1 MKKQVKEL
9 NPERAIA
16 LLGNKEVDEEKL
28 TKTLER
34 IKAFCKVAYQLYL
47 NDINSDKP
55 IAIVKQLESKPP
67 EKFTNAA

>member
-16 LLGNKEVDEEKL
+16 LLGNKEVNEEKL
-28 TKTLER
+28 TKMLER

-47 NDINSDKP
+47 NDIHSDKQD
-55 IAIVKQLESKPP
+55 AIVKQLESKPP